1 MSYQPKVLHIFPF
14 ACVSDASTVTEAG
27 QPEKSLETR
36 EIWFWHTDPTTTS
49 EIADETIDVAAF
61 DMKSWKLLE
70 VSILKNKTCRAI
82 GVRGSEQVYIW
93 EKTAVQ
99 KEP

>member
-1 MSYQPKVLHIFPF
+1 MNRVEKVSSLKRKLVDCYNYNDNDFLF
-14 ACVSDASTVTEAG
+14 V
-27 QPEKSLETR
+27 EKSLETR